1 MLAVATRTAAA
12 REISVLEPKRT
23 DIVGRGHSLL
33 PHRLRQPLALAAAA
47 SDLAVAML
55 PLVRRVGFDGVSYF
69 GVAPGRGEAGSLRLL
84 WSSAGADW
92 EARYAERGY
101 ESLDPRL
108 YEARSLTPFLW
119 DCARCTDRRRLRCF
133 LDDARHVGICSGVVV
148 SLRDARDARVVIAFD
163 SALTPLTD
171 ARIEA
176 ILENLGEIMLLAV
189 TLQDTVLGPRYSRRR
204 RRRALTGRES
214 DCLAFAAHGL
224 TSSDI
229 GGKLG
234 ITERTVNF
242 HVGNAIRKL
251 GALNRPEA
259 IAKGIARGLVRIDF

>member
-1 MLAVATRTAAA
+1 M
-12 REISVLEPKRT
+12 LEPKRT

-33 PHRLRQPLALAAAA
+33 PRRLRQPLAMAAAA
-47 SDLAVAML
+47 SDLALAVL
-55 PLVRRVGFDGVSYF
+55 PLIRRVGFDGVSYF
-69 GVAPGRGEAGSLRLL
+69 GVAPCRGAAGSLRLL
-84 WSSAGADW
+84 WSSAGVGWD
-92 EARYAERGY
+92 ARYAERGY

-119 DCARCTDRRRLRCF
+119 DCARCTERRRLRCF

-148 SLRDARDARVVIAFD
+148 TLRDARDARVVIAFD
-163 SALTPLTD
+163 SAFTPLTD
-171 ARIEA
+171 ARVEA
-176 ILENLGEIMLLAV
+176 HLENLGEIMLLAV
-189 TLQDTVLGPRYSRRR
+189 TLQDTVFGPRYSHR

-214 DCLAFAAHGL
+214 DCLGFAAHGL

-259 IAKGIARGLVRIDF
+259 IAKGIARGLVNVDF